1 MGIWDEIMG
10 LTARTG
16 ARQATRESGESG
28 ARGALSASPRM
39 LRKAR
44 KRSAWDDVGDNVGA
58 FFKGAG
64 VLGKN
69 VADFAA
75 HPLDNTFGEGNTN
88 GLREILERAK
98 PAPYVPNP
106 KQSTLEQIGRGI
118 MHTNT
123 HLPSVE
129 PAMRGISALSRS
141 GISPTGNMN
150 AQMRAIAG
158 FDPAEQDLN
167 NVLGSRGQELWSR
180 IQDDAERVAA
190 TQKGKP
196 FIQRAAEATLGPA
209 AQYFD
214 PNSQDVF
221 STAQEAGYS
230 PTDSLMVSM
239 LNPLEWLGSE
249 GGAGIAGKLKN
260 AGVARKAVNTVGRL
274 MDPAQLALE
283 GVGKVAGKAMD
294 WKLPGR
300 KASTASNGL
309 LSPEE
314 MARRTGNDPEAMRRY
329 AESLNPSD
337 APLAQNATEASQSSS
352 LWDDILAE
360 EPAGSATRARIAGLV
375 DEATPGYYDRVA
387 RQIPDDYN
395 PPVFGPEAP
404 AFGPVADDAS
414 AAFDAPY
421 VLHSDAE
428 GLYKEYQPIPYE
440 APPAPR
446 DDAFLFD
453 QAQQAANESEAG
465 LDFQRQQSVY
475 SAAKEAQVGRKLSE
489 LTPGLPQSNVEDALR
504 WLDGDAPPM
513 TESSLEDALRASD
526 PGAANPRYAAQADP
540 LLSRGE
546 PSPQALDAAMNTP
559 KSWGDLLLN
568 EGDAGAQARQIAPTL
583 PVPLTEM
590 DSSLAKLTPSILPNE
605 TEQALRWLDGVDEG
619 AVNGEAATQEVLG
632 RLGRPED
639 VGFQRMGLE
648 QPGAADVAMPGSA
661 AVELVGDV
669 AAPGSKGTLQG
680 GLKFYSN
687 PLDPAV
693 LGTAMRVANDAVGNF
708 MGAIESRV
716 GNAINGVIDRSPT
729 LTNAKYALKRVFS
742 ENYGR
747 ASVELGQK
755 VTQHQMANNAITRTA
770 TETIYHQLRVGTPEQ
785 RAAMQGYM
793 NGTLDK
799 ADAMKRGLD
808 DAFIA
813 SADGVRYLMDDAGA
827 KYLETGMN
835 LERGT
840 LMAASH
846 EERRLMADI
855 YHSFDNPKLRDSIV
869 RASSLDAA
877 TKAKA
882 FNLIDGAMARM
893 EAQGLVKDG
902 KVMDMGLDFGTWVN
916 NLGKYEP
923 QMYKLIEYGVDLHSP
938 TAMSDFV
945 GAIEARHQA
954 TADLQNELLRAQGK
968 PEVEYKGIPSDLKQF
983 LLARRTGEGS
993 WSKSVAEEAGRF
1005 MKRKDLSQ
1013 EMRDILGPMV
1023 NPAYTYTKGVEHVHK
1038 MENLLKMRRWAASH
1052 ENLISRAGEPI
1063 EEFLKRTKSADTDI
1077 AYDFATN
1084 PQYAAQVGP
1093 LAGRFI
1099 HRDVADLMAAT
1110 GIIPHTQ
1117 GPGTLDAFKNM
1128 SRTWLAVNKVIMNPA
1143 SHVRQGLQNTLG
1155 VYQALGLR
1163 AAVDI
1168 PMGIRD
1174 VVGKSQA
1181 YLEARNAGLF
1191 SAGHDASLYEKID
1204 LDTMPEFNFNGNE
1217 LALGK
1222 LARQAD
1228 WLGAAAS
1235 MAQRAMTGTKRTVA
1249 KVSNKMGDAFAMSDD
1264 LAKLAA
1270 YKHFRR
1276 HGMSPTLA
1284 AEKAS
1289 DNVFTGTSRAR
1300 YDRGMAGL
1308 STGSTKLDRGARNK
1322 AYGAID
1328 AAGIFITNNPF
1339 FGATKFAMEQG
1350 ARGLAGV
1357 RGGHWMPLTDPARAM
1372 RTYAMLATAYGL
1384 NELAKN
1390 HNGVGTE
1397 EDVARRPSYMH
1408 QLLPMNVMLPQEL
1421 TQMLSG
1427 DGRTD
1432 WVDLTTIAP
1441 QGQMAQ
1447 GKFDLKRARM
1457 SQFSNNLIANFVPG
1471 AGLTTKFTGEGDGAP
1486 INPLLKPIIEGYF
1499 NQDSFSGRPIYDPMA
1514 SKADLTRQISGH
1526 LVRSYLP
1533 PLTPNPV
1540 GLLKALEAVPQSM
1553 APEEWTN
1560 FVRAG
1565 WQGVAQDSGHQAS
1578 KLMAAIPNSINFDA
1592 VGERVASSAFVDYR
1606 GRTPYLA
1613 ATMADLFGIRIES
1626 RLNNEVRTQTHKAK
1640 AAIAAEMRKN
1650 FGQQNPVKD
1659 ASYWK
1664 KHKQLE
1670 QSIREIQSA
1679 EPSLRFYE
1687 KPQEM
1692 WTNLVNALGNIKLTS
1707 AEKRKLGVSDST
1719 T

>member
-1 MGIWDEIMG
+1 LGIWDEVMG
-10 LTARTG
+10 LTARAG
-16 ARQATRESGESG
+16 ARQATREGAESG
-28 ARGALSASPRM
+28 ARGSLSASPRM
-39 LRKAR
+39 LRKMR

-69 VADFAA
+69 VVDFAA

-150 AQMRAIAG
+150 AQVRAIAG

-196 FIQRAAEATLGPA
+196 FVQRAAEATLGPA

-221 STAQEAGYS
+221 STAQESGYS
-230 PTDSLMVSM
+230 PADSLAVSM

-249 GGAGIAGKLKN
+249 GGAGIAAKLKN
-260 AGVARKAVNTVGRL
+260 AGRARKVLNTVGRA

-300 KASTASNGL
+300 KVSTTSNGL
-309 LSPEE
+309 LPPEE

-337 APLAQNATEASQSSS
+337 APLATNATEAMDSSS

-360 EPAGSATRARIAGLV
+360 EPAGDATRARIAGLV

-387 RQIPDDYN
+387 QRIPDA
-395 PPVFGPEAP
+395 EAP
-404 AFGPVADDAS
+404 LPEPFERAADDAS
-414 AAFDAPY
+414 DVFDAPEIPNSNY
-421 VLHSDAE
+421 DEVFQDNP
-428 GLYKEYQPIPYE
+428 PISYDPE
-440 APPAPR
+440 L
-446 DDAFLFD
+446 DDLFR
-453 QAQQAANESEAG
+453 QAAPDAAEVEAG
-465 LDFQRQQSVY
+465 LDFQRQQNVY
-475 SAAKEAQVGRKLSE
+475 SAAKEAQVSRKLAE
-489 LTPGLPQSNVEDALR
+489 ATPGLLGQDVESALR
-504 WLDGDAPPM
+504 WLDEGPTQP
-513 TESSLEDALRASD
+513 SGSLEEALRASD
-526 PGAANPRYAAQADP
+526 PGAANPQSVMPASAQAVPSAAFNTPLAPIADDAAQSALKWLDE
-540 LLSRGE
+540 GE
-546 PSPQALDAAMNTP
+546 ALPNVQEPTQAMD
-559 KSWGDLLLN
+559 GIGGG
-568 EGDAGAQARQIAPTL
+568 EAGMVPGEQPL
-583 PVPLTEM
+583 PV
-590 DSSLAKLTPSILPNE
+590 
-605 TEQALRWLDGVDEG
+605 
-619 AVNGEAATQEVLG
+619 
-632 RLGRPED
+632 
-639 VGFQRMGLE
+639 
-648 QPGAADVAMPGSA
+648 GAADVALPGSA
-661 AVELVGDV
+661 SVDVVGDV

-680 GLKFYSN
+680 GLRLYSN

-693 LGTAMRVANDAVGNF
+693 LGTAMRMANDAVGNF

-716 GNAINGVIDRSPT
+716 GNAINGVVDRSPT

-799 ADAMKRGLD
+799 AAAMKRGLD

-855 YHSFDNPKLRDSIV
+855 YHSFDNPKLRDNIV
-869 RASSLDAA
+869 KASSLDAA

-1117 GPGTLDAFKNM
+1117 GPGTLDALKNM

-1155 VYQALGLR
+1155 VYQALGAR
-1163 AAVDI
+1163 AALDI

-1276 HGMSPTLA
+1276 QGMSPTLA

-1322 AYGAID
+1322 AYSAID

-1390 HNGVGTE
+1390 HNGVSTE

-1650 FGQQNPVKD
+1650 FGQQHPVKD

-1664 KHKQLE
+1664 KRKQLE

-1707 AEKRKLGVSDST
+1707 AEKRKLGVSEDVT
-1719 T
+1719 